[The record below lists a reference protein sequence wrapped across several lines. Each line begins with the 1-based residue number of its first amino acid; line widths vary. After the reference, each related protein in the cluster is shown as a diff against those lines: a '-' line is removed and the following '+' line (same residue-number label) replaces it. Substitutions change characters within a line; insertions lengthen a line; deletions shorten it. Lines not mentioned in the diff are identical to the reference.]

1 MNGISKA
8 NKFLALWI
16 TIPTFFSYSA
26 YFFPKA
32 LKAFF
37 IAPVGLF
44 LISMLFYIAIIFLR
58 RPRIQSI
65 PEIRYLIMLL
75 VTLFMGLLYTNAPN
89 YGFRKIFILYTWV
102 VLFFLYGAVIVNNF
116 ELYVKASVF
125 CGIIFVLLLFA
136 KYGDPISFF
145 KSMQGETLRLGVEED
160 SGEYAGLNPIWV
172 ARYLGFLFLITL
184 FILKKNSRNLFL
196 YGYMLMLFLYMLTS
210 GSKGPIVALVCG
222 CLIFFANDKIS
233 VNVKTIFFLIL
244 VFGALILL
252 LNTIDF
258 FSSSFYINR
267 FSGKSSSAEEREGLI
282 SVAFKFSG
290 IVSFLFGTGTGNFG
304 YLMHHR
310 DERAY
315 PHNIVAEL
323 YFENGIIALIILV
336 LIYISI
342 IKEYTLIF
350 KSKKLRMLFALFIYF
365 ALNSM
370 FSGDLFGNEYFFIF
384 FILFH
389 FEKLMIQKTEQLEM
403 QLQQFSAG
411 TTAYLK

>member
-1 MNGISKA
+1 LPSVTGTK
-8 NKFLALWI
+8 
-16 TIPTFFSYSA
+16 FFSSA
-26 YFFPKA
+26 WLISVAEKSPSGP
-32 LKAFF
+32 
-37 IAPVGLF
+37 IRINLF
-44 LISMLFYIAIIFLR
+44 LD
-58 RPRIQSI
+58 
-65 PEIRYLIMLL
+65 
-75 VTLFMGLLYTNAPN
+75 
-89 YGFRKIFILYTWV
+89 
-102 VLFFLYGAVIVNNF
+102 GAVIW
-116 ELYVKASVF
+116 L
-125 CGIIFVLLLFA
+125 
-136 KYGDPISFF
+136 
-145 KSMQGETLRLGVEED
+145 
-160 SGEYAGLNPIWV
+160 
-172 ARYLGFLFLITL
+172 
-184 FILKKNSRNLFL
+184 
-196 YGYMLMLFLYMLTS
+196 
-210 GSKGPIVALVCG
+210 
-222 CLIFFANDKIS
+222 
-233 VNVKTIFFLIL
+233 
-244 VFGALILL
+244 
-252 LNTIDF
+252 IDF